1 MSHELC
7 HVCQLG
13 DPFRINTD
21 QVVGVLRAENEAYL
35 LQGHKMAFLS
45 ETNNSNIWTY
55 SNGRY
60 TVNVAPGENLD
71 RFLERYSYYYRLVTN
86 ENVSSGSF
94 MLKMS
99 TSYLNS
105 FIK

>member
-1 MSHELC
+1 MLSTMSHELC

-45 ETNNSNIWTY
+45 ETTPLGVEMTCIPIPPKTY
-55 SNGRY
+55 WRS
-60 TVNVAPGENLD
+60 L
-71 RFLERYSYYYRLVTN
+71 
-86 ENVSSGSF
+86 
-94 MLKMS
+94 
-99 TSYLNS
+99 
-105 FIK
+105 